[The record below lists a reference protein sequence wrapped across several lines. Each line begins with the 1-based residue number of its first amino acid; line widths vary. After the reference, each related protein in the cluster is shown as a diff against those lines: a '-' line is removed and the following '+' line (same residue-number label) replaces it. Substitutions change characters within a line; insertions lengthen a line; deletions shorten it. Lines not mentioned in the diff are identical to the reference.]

1 MNKQFASVYFKE
13 FKSYFRTQTAYF
25 IMAVYMIISMIG
37 TFYSGYFFF
46 LNNSDFV
53 SFFSFQPQILAILIP
68 AVTMRLWADERKS
81 GTLEYILTQPVNY
94 AILVLGKYCAA
105 VSFCLILLTFTFPLW
120 IYTNFL
126 TTVDNMNVFSGYM
139 GCFLTAAAFCA
150 FGCVISAF
158 CSNAVIAY
166 LIAVLVS
173 WGFMA
178 TNFNFIISFVA
189 EVSRLPMSGEGQS
202 FNYMA
207 HFQNFISG
215 QIGID
220 NIIYFAGL
228 IALTL
233 WFNVF
238 VIEYKRS

>member
-1 MNKQFASVYFKE
+1 MNKQFVSVFFKE
-13 FKSYFRTQTAYF
+13 LKSYFRTQTAYF

-46 LNNSDFV
+46 LNNSDLV

-81 GTLEYILTQPVNY
+81 GTLEYILTQPVGY
-94 AILVLGKYCAA
+94 GILVLGKYCAA
-105 VSFCLILLTFTFPLW
+105 VVFCLILLAFTFPLW
-120 IYTNFL
+120 IYTNYL
-126 TTVDNMNVFSGYM
+126 TTVDNINVFSGYA
-139 GCFLTAAAFCA
+139 GCFLTAALFCA

-166 LIAVLVS
+166 IVSVLIS
-173 WGFMA
+173 WGFTG
-178 TNFNFIISFVA
+178 TNFNFIISA
-189 EVSRLPMSGEGQS
+189 VSEISGLPMSGEGHA
-202 FNYMA
+202 FNYMT
-207 HFQNFISG
+207 HFQSFISG
-215 QIGID
+215 QIGFD
-220 NIIYFAGL
+220 NIIYFVSL

-238 VIEYKRS
+238 VIQYKRS